1 MKTRDRRWN
10 VWLYDERARDAVP
23 QTAAFHLVR
32 RLRASTVRS
41 LFVFYSA
48 VQLPQVSN
56 LVSAVNRRNQ
66 LLALFLWQDADLKW
80 LPQPLERANLRAVRN
95 LFVHTSLELP
105 KRVLTAWQH
114 GAEEQLIARAMV
126 ADDRL
131 FVTSCVP
138 ETSEIEVD
146 RIPALR
152 QIPRRERSDFVVS
165 DDGSYIHWP
174 SGDVHLSLDTIRRLL
189 DPRYGER
196 CDAARIAR
204 GRSWGVAV
212 ATLRK
217 HCGLRQ
223 SDIVGLSERQVRRIE
238 NGEHTSVS
246 ALKKLA
252 ATHDMELSAYLD
264 AVAKM
269 I

>member
-1 MKTRDRRWN
+1 
-10 VWLYDERARDAVP
+10 VP